1 MVASDEIFVALGGPY
16 PPKERYGLPPPG
28 GTWHNLF
35 RLSSRCFKENR
46 QPMSRVLAAA
56 LFALLIGG
64 CAQSHLNASGF
75 SLGDDIRIAPLGA
88 AAIPDAEQELMF
100 SILAGEMAAQW
111 GDFMAA
117 SDYYLSAAR
126 LSLDPRIAERAT
138 RLALF
143 ARHRERAW
151 QAAERWLLLQPNSVE
166 AQQIAVVL
174 MIDHGQPEQA
184 TQRLA
189 EILDHL
195 DPEDGYRVLVA
206 LLVQA
211 DEPEAAL
218 KALEGL
224 QTLRPDQPAAW
235 QALADLAFRFE
246 YYLTARDAA
255 RAGLER
261 FPDAVGLRLTLA
273 RALSELEDSSAALEA
288 LAAAVEAHPERR
300 EVRLAYARA
309 LLELDDYDQ
318 ARYEFDRMLV
328 WVPEDPQLLL
338 TIGLLSLE
346 SEHLQLA
353 EGYLRR
359 LLATGERDSDAHYYL
374 GRMHEMAD
382 DPAAALASY
391 SLVSAGDWHE
401 DARLRAARLTVDV
414 HGLQAGLLRFGEL
427 QRDAEEELALR
438 AYLAEAAL
446 LRERGDTERALV
458 QLARALIQFPGQPDL
473 LYMRGLVHERA
484 DDIAAAEADFRA
496 ILELEPENVSA
507 LNALGYTL
515 ADRTERYEEA
525 YDLIVRAYAQ
535 RPDDAAIIDSYGWV
549 LYRLGRLDEALTQ
562 LRLAYKLFPDG
573 EIASNLAVVLWE
585 LGHYDESRAVL
596 TEALSRE
603 PEHERLLRVQ
613 SRLFD

>member
-1 MVASDEIFVALGGPY
+1 
-16 PPKERYGLPPPG
+16 
-28 GTWHNLF
+28 
-35 RLSSRCFKENR
+35 
-46 QPMSRVLAAA
+46 
-56 LFALLIGG
+56 
-64 CAQSHLNASGF
+64 
-75 SLGDDIRIAPLGA
+75 
-88 AAIPDAEQELMF
+88 
-100 SILAGEMAAQW
+100 
-111 GDFMAA
+111 
-117 SDYYLSAAR
+117 
-126 LSLDPRIAERAT
+126 
-138 RLALF
+138 
-143 ARHRERAW
+143 
-151 QAAERWLLLQPNSVE
+151 
-166 AQQIAVVL
+166 
-174 MIDHGQPEQA
+174 
-184 TQRLA
+184 
-189 EILDHL
+189 
-195 DPEDGYRVLVA
+195 
-206 LLVQA
+206 
-211 DEPEAAL
+211 
-218 KALEGL
+218 
-224 QTLRPDQPAAW
+224 
-235 QALADLAFRFE
+235 
-246 YYLTARDAA
+246 
-255 RAGLER
+255 
-261 FPDAVGLRLTLA
+261 
-273 RALSELEDSSAALEA
+273 
-288 LAAAVEAHPERR
+288 
-300 EVRLAYARA
+300 
-309 LLELDDYDQ
+309 
-318 ARYEFDRMLV
+318 MLV